1 MFWFALM
8 SCCYVI
14 LYLGLVRL
22 LILLVRRAAPCGLFL
37 GLLLHAAALL
47 LGVAA
52 PLIVQWMVLGEPA
65 RTSSAGGESL
75 SDIDGDRRRCN
86 STYGLPGA
94 PSLPAVP
101 TLLVLAAA
109 IVLLANTIAAAGE
122 VRFVRERGPNELRR
136 RL

>member
-22 LILLVRRAAPCGLFL
+22 LIMLVRRAAPCGLFL

-52 PLIVQWMVLGEPA
+52 PLIVQWMVLGERGYTTLQATNPFWTLVETVYG
-65 RTSSAGGESL
+65 RIL
-75 SDIDGDRRRCN
+75 
-86 STYGLPGA
+86 TYGLPGFVVA
-94 PSLPAVP
+94 RRQRLHCCVY
-101 TLLVLAAA
+101 LACA
-109 IVLLANTIAAAGE
+109 IVL
-122 VRFVRERGPNELRR
+122 V
-136 RL
+136 